1 MTAARPIRNVR
12 YGASRFGGTHGF
24 SHGIFTALLL
34 FLVAVAGISWVSA
47 GIVKREQWPIRWLE
61 LNGSFQRVSA
71 EQMRASLTPLIG
83 SSFFTIDL
91 DAIRQAAR
99 RNPWVSHVR
108 VEKRWPDTVTVTIEE
123 FAPQAHWN
131 SGQLISADGVVFS
144 VPEADGIQGLPWLSG
159 PEDRLHDVLGE
170 WMRFNAL
177 LESAA
182 QEIERLALN
191 QRGSWSMQLTSGT
204 QVQLGRDMPGERL
217 QRLMTTW
224 KALMSN
230 HELPPV
236 LVDLRYTNGFA
247 VNWPQK
253 AENFVVNDEN

>member
-12 YGASRFGGTHGF
+12 YGASHYGGRQGF
-24 SHGIFTALLL
+24 SDGIFTALLL
-34 FLVAVAGISWVSA
+34 FLVAVAGVSWVSA

-123 FAPQAHWN
+123 YLPQAHWN
-131 SGQLISADGVVFS
+131 SGRLISADGAVFS
-144 VPEADGIQGLPWLSG
+144 VPEADEIQGLPWLSG
-159 PEDRLHDVLGE
+159 PEDRLPDVLGE

-177 LESAA
+177 LEAAA

-191 QRGSWSMQLTSGT
+191 QRGSWSMQLTNGT
-204 QVQLGRDMPGERL
+204 QVQLGRDMPAERL

-224 KALMSN
+224 KALMSDY
-230 HELPPV
+230 ESPPV

-247 VNWPQK
+247 VNWPQG
-253 AENFVVNDEN
+253 AEDFVVNDEN